1 MPVLRRVLRAALL
14 LAGALATGT
23 PSAQERPWI
32 AVIVPAG
39 ETQRFT
45 PRELALIF
53 QRKKLYADDGTRM
66 TPVNLPADH
75 ALRERFSR
83 AVLGLR
89 PEALEEYWNQQYF
102 QGVLPPHVV
111 GSEQAMLRFVAATAH
126 AVGYTAACY
135 AEPGLRTVL
144 LIDPAGELKPAD
156 QQPACAESR

>member
-1 MPVLRRVLRAALL
+1 MPVLRRALRTALL
-14 LAGALATGT
+14 LAGALATGAT
-23 PSAQERPWI
+23 CADDRPWI

-39 ETQRFT
+39 EAQRFT
-45 PRELALIF
+45 PRELALVF
-53 QRKKLYADDGTRM
+53 QRKKLYADDGQRL

-111 GSEQAMLRFVAATAH
+111 GSEQAMLLFVAATAH
-126 AVGYTAACY
+126 AIGYAGACY

-144 LIDPAGELKPAD
+144 LIDPAGELRPAD
-156 QQPACAESR
+156 QQPVCATPQ